1 MTEQQQHLK
10 AALDQQAAL
19 IDEIQKFNNAL
30 NTKRELA
37 TKLQGVIEYL
47 TGVGVTLPP
56 EELPETTEETP
67 KESTEETKE

>member
-19 IDEIQKFNNAL
+19 IEEIQKFNNAL

-47 TGVGVTLPP
+47 TGTGVTLPV
-56 EELPETTEETP
+56 EEVSEEP
-67 KESTEETKE
+67 VEESTEETKE

>member
-19 IDEIQKFNNAL
+19 IDEIQKLNNAL
-30 NTKRELA
+30 SNKREIA

-47 TGVGVTLPP
+47 TGTGVSLPVEEVKEETQESS
-56 EELPETTEETP
+56 EEL
-67 KESTEETKE
+67 TEETKE

>member
-19 IDEIQKFNNAL
+19 IDEIQKLNNAL
-30 NTKRELA
+30 NTKRDLA

-47 TGVGVTLPP
+47 TGVGVALPP
-56 EELPETTEETP
+56 EEASEETTEGQEVT
-67 KESTEETKE
+67 TEG